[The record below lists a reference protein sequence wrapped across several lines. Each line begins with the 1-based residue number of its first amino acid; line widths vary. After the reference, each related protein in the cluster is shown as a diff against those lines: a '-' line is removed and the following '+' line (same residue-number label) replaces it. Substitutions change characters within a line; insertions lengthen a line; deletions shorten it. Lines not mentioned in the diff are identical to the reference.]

1 LHQAVLTYAVSQK
14 ISTEEEREMGEL
26 FKSIDKNNDG
36 TLTREELK
44 EAFKKMYPEVSENDI
59 ETMINE
65 FDSNKD
71 GILCYTEFKTFMLDK
86 K

>member
-1 LHQAVLTYAVSQK
+1 
-14 ISTEEEREMGEL
+14 MGEL